1 MERSQMDKVLKEQN
15 FQSSGIC
22 DTSECAIE
30 VGKLLGVQNIIVGTL
45 SKVGETYTVSTRLIN
60 VQTGEVLK
68 STTHNTSTKVDAI
81 LTEIVPIIADE
92 LSGATPLIDTTSK
105 LQAAATALPAAPLAD
120 TTPKLQVTAPLASS
134 LPAVFD
140 TTALGKTHH
149 LKSDPQA
156 SSLYRSPRK
165 AFFYSLII
173 PGAGQAYVG
182 HWGRGAAFLAVDLTL
197 GFGWWYYAIHK
208 SDEEMNKAHTYADK
222 NWSSKKYESTYYSI
236 DSALKSSKADTNV
249 FSTLNSSRSSLCA
262 SIYGTGSS
270 LYSYCND
277 ISNANYGAHL
287 DTMSKDI
294 NPSNRNFHD
303 ATTFYSLVG
312 DQNEFV
318 TGWSDAAAPDVIAL
332 QSYYDVL
339 ADGNPDTKPT
349 TLYPFGTS
357 NMQSVYNS
365 MRSKSN
371 DYARLQKWFLGGML
385 LNHLAAALDA
395 ALLAQSSNRRLY
407 EMETRWWENVHV
419 WGGLAWNSNT
429 PTTQVQTWIDF

>member
-1 MERSQMDKVLKEQN
+1 MAALAQEPVL
-15 FQSSGIC
+15 
-22 DTSECAIE
+22 TPVVAAPLP
-30 VGKLLGVQNIIVGTL
+30 VPVAV
-45 SKVGETYTVSTRLIN
+45 
-60 VQTGEVLK
+60 
-68 STTHNTSTKVDAI
+68 TTTPAPQFKAPDS
-81 LTEIVPIIADE
+81 
-92 LSGATPLIDTTSK
+92 ATPTASQPATPAATLAPSDSTAPPADSPSTAAQPLAPLADTTSK
-105 LQAAATALPAAPLAD
+105 LQAAAVPLPAAPLAD
-120 TTPKLQVTAPLASS
+120 TTPKLQATAPLASP
-134 LPAVFD
+134 LPAIFD
-140 TTALGKTHH
+140 TAALGKTHH

-182 HWGRGAAFLAVDLTL
+182 RWGRGAVFLAVDLTL

-208 SDEEMNKAHTYADK
+208 SDEETNKAHAYANN
-222 NWSSKKYESTYYSI
+222 NWSSKKYETAYDSIYNILNST
-236 DSALKSSKADTNV
+236 KDTSV
-249 FSTLNSSRSSLCA
+249 FTTLNSSRSSLCA

-277 ISNANYGAHL
+277 ITNANYGAHL

-318 TGWSDAAAPDVIAL
+318 TGWSDASAPDVSVL
-332 QSYYDVL
+332 KSYYEAL
-339 ADGNPDTKPT
+339 ADGNPDTQPST
-349 TLYPFGTS
+349 SYPFGTS

-395 ALLAQSSNRRLY
+395 ALLAQSSNRHLY
-407 EMETRWWENVHV
+407 EMETRWWENVHI
-419 WGGLAWNSNT
+419 WGGLAWSST

>member
-1 MERSQMDKVLKEQN
+1 MYIPLMSGFSWRTAFVLT
-15 FQSSGIC
+15 I
-22 DTSECAIE
+22 TSMAALAQEPA
-30 VGKLLGVQNIIVGTL
+30 LTP
-45 SKVGETYTVSTRLIN
+45 VSAAPLPVPVAVATTPTPQL
-60 VQTGEVLK
+60 QAPD
-68 STTHNTSTKVDAI
+68 STA
-81 LTEIVPIIADE
+81 A
-92 LSGATPLIDTTSK
+92 TTSQPAQPVATSAPSDSAAPPTDSSSTVAQP
-105 LQAAATALPAAPLAD
+105 LAPLTDTAQQAATALPAAPLAD

>member
-1 MERSQMDKVLKEQN
+1 MAALAQEPVLAPATAAPLPVPVAVATTPAPQPQALDSAAPTASQPAQPVATSAPSDSAAPPTD
-15 FQSSGIC
+15 SSSTVAQPLAPRT
-22 DTSECAIE
+22 DTA
-30 VGKLLGVQNIIVGTL
+30 Q
-45 SKVGETYTVSTRLIN
+45 
-60 VQTGEVLK
+60 
-68 STTHNTSTKVDAI
+68 
-81 LTEIVPIIADE
+81 
-92 LSGATPLIDTTSK
+92 
-105 LQAAATALPAAPLAD
+105 QAATSLPAAPLAD
-120 TTPKLQVTAPLASS
+120 TTPKLQVTAPLASP

-140 TTALGKTHH
+140 TAALGKTHH

-208 SDEEMNKAHTYADK
+208 SDEEMDKAHAYAGK
-222 NWSSKKYESTYYSI
+222 NWSSKKYETTYDSIYNILNST
-236 DSALKSSKADTNV
+236 KDTSV
-249 FSTLNSSRSSLCA
+249 FTTLNSSRSNLCS

-270 LYSYCND
+270 LYNYCND
-277 ISNANYGAHL
+277 ITDANYGAHL
-287 DTMSKDI
+287 DTMSKNI

-318 TGWSDAAAPDVIAL
+318 TGWSDASAPDVSVMK
-332 QSYYDVL
+332 SYYELLD
-339 ADGNPDTKPT
+339 DGNPDTKPT
-349 TLYPFGTS
+349 TSYPFGTS
-357 NMQSVYNS
+357 NMQGVYNS
-365 MRSKSN
+365 MRNKSN
-371 DYARLQKWFLGGML
+371 DYARMQKWFLGGML

-407 EMETRWWENVHV
+407 EMETRWWENVHI
-419 WGGLAWNSNT
+419 WGGLAWNNA